1 MKLLISI
8 SKPQMKIKLKTRA
21 LDLKNP
27 VAVTFRGFLWNR
39 RILQSG
45 AFFVGGG
52 SKSMDNMT
60 PDELTEA
67 IEQELDRE
75 NTKESP

>member
-27 VAVTFRGFLWNR
+27 VVVTFRGFLWNR

-52 SKSMDNMT
+52 GG
-60 PDELTEA
+60 
-67 IEQELDRE
+67 
-75 NTKESP
+75 

>member
-52 SKSMDNMT
+52 GG
-60 PDELTEA
+60 
-67 IEQELDRE
+67 
-75 NTKESP
+75 